1 MGDAAAAAAVTRT
14 AGARAGRTA
23 TRAVGLARKP
33 GREGEMGTDRGGSAK
48 GLAAPR
54 VEERESCVA
63 RVASNVARASR
74 VASVASV
81 ATEHARTRVRRA
93 RKVT

>member
-1 MGDAAAAAAVTRT
+1 
-14 AGARAGRTA
+14 
-23 TRAVGLARKP
+23 
-33 GREGEMGTDRGGSAK
+33 MGTDRGGSAK

-63 RVASNVARASR
+63 RVASNVARAAR

>member
-1 MGDAAAAAAVTRT
+1 
-14 AGARAGRTA
+14 
-23 TRAVGLARKP
+23 
-33 GREGEMGTDRGGSAK
+33 MGTDRGGSAK

-63 RVASNVARASR
+63 RVASNAARASR
-74 VASVASV
+74 VASV

-93 RKVT
+93 RTVT